1 MRGSLLHREIRCGKV
16 NCRCARGARHALVC
30 VAVSFPGGRTQQVT
44 VPREWVAKVKCWIE
58 NYRLYWQAIEEVSA
72 INRRLL
78 QLREMPAE
86 AKPQR
91 PRKGPQR

>member
-1 MRGSLLHREIRCGKV
+1 
-16 NCRCARGARHALVC
+16 
-30 VAVSFPGGRTQQVT
+30 
-44 VPREWVAKVKCWIE
+44 VAKVKCWIE